1 MVLLNV
7 YNDKFI
13 TRHKQIRSESSPS
26 NYILKKRTKTT
37 IIIQSISKQTT
48 KPISNQY
55 SHATIR
61 YLSKLI
67 PQTRPSPNSKHNSKS
82 TQDYRESGGKIEILF
97 MVKSNYLKQS
107 FVFMAHK
114 IIALFIL
121 KWNLWDSTIWTYR
134 LRCMQMIQ
142 RWTLVELQSTCR
154 HQLKWIVVQINHIY
168 SYWKVN

>member
-13 TRHKQIRSESSPS
+13 TRHKQMRSESSPS

-37 IIIQSISKQTT
+37 IIIQSISKQIT

-82 TQDYRESGGKIEILF
+82 TQDYRREWRE
-97 MVKSNYLKQS
+97 N
-107 FVFMAHK
+107 
-114 IIALFIL
+114 
-121 KWNLWDSTIWTYR
+121 WNLIHGEIKLFETEFCIHGS
-134 LRCMQMIQ
+134 
-142 RWTLVELQSTCR
+142 
-154 HQLKWIVVQINHIY
+154 
-168 SYWKVN
+168 